1 MRRLPI
7 VAAVAGGWLLCAVPQ
22 ACARGDDLLDAC
34 HASSSYDVA
43 IGADGLHFDRAQPV
57 PRRIDMHDGAL
68 RVDGVAVTLGAEDAD
83 RVALFEQGVRALE
96 PRVKAVAARGVDL
109 AAQAVREQAA
119 QSTPQLAASGELD
132 ARLDARVRE
141 LKARIAASHSTHDWQ
156 GDAFDRYAEDM
167 AADIVPLLAGDLARQ
182 ALAVA
187 ISGDLDGA
195 SALRDRAAHLADDLQ
210 QRVRQRL
217 QGLRPQVQ
225 ALCPDIR
232 RLDTL
237 ESGVGARL
245 PGGGRLD
252 LVEVAR

>member
-1 MRRLPI
+1 MRRLLI
-7 VAAVAGGWLLCAVPQ
+7 AASGCLLCATAQ
-22 ACARGDDLLDAC
+22 AQDHDLLDAC
-34 HASSSYDVA
+34 RASSSYDIT
-43 IGADGLHFDRAQPV
+43 IGAAGLQFDRAQPA

-68 RVDGVAVTLGAEDAD
+68 RVDGATVPLGAEDGD

-96 PRVKAVAARGVDL
+96 PRVKAVAVRGVDL

-119 QSTPQLAASGELD
+119 QSAPQVAASGELD

-141 LKARIAASHSTHDWQ
+141 LKARIADSHSTHDWQ
-156 GDAFDRYAEDM
+156 GDAFDRYAQ
-167 AADIVPLLAGDLARQ
+167 AIVADIVPLLVADLAQQ
-182 ALAVA
+182 ALTVA

-195 SALRDRAAHLADDLQ
+195 SDLRDRAANLAGDLQ

-217 QGLRPQVQ
+217 QALRPQVQ

-237 ESGVGARL
+237 ESGIGTRL

-252 LVEVAR
+252 LIDIAR